1 MVLPAHDPNHGPQA
15 TPTASER
22 RPHTAPT
29 TDRERLGRHVPVMA
43 DEIVDAVS
51 PRTGRRFVDATVG
64 EGGMS
69 ELILEASSP
78 DGELLGIDWDDAAL
92 ELSRKRLARFG
103 SRVRLV
109 RDSFANLRVVLS
121 DAGWGEG
128 ADGIIVDLGV
138 STLQFG
144 RDDRG
149 FSFQADAP
157 LDMRMDRRLPDTA
170 ADLLADLDE
179 GDLADLIYR
188 YGEEHASRRIARQIV
203 RRRADNPVR
212 TTFQLCAA
220 VRAAGVKTKPGIEPA
235 TRTFQ
240 ALRIAVNRELE
251 QIEALLERGW
261 ELLRPGGRLAVLSYH
276 SLEDR
281 IVKQAFAMWS
291 ASCLCPPRHPI
302 CNCGWSPKVRRVTRG
317 KQKPT
322 QLEIE
327 RNPRARSAGLRVVER
342 LAA

>member
-1 MVLPAHDPNHGPQA
+1 MPAHDDDTIPQA
-15 TPTASER
+15 EA
-22 RPHTAPT
+22 A
-29 TDRERLGRHVPVMA
+29 DRERLGRHIPVMA
-43 DEIVDAVS
+43 DEIVEAVQ
-51 PRTGRRFVDATVG
+51 PRPGHRYVDATVG

-78 DGELLGIDWDDAAL
+78 DGELLGLDWDDAAL
-92 ELSRKRLARFG
+92 ELSRRRLERFG
-103 SRVRLV
+103 RRVRLV
-109 RDSFANLRVVLS
+109 RDSFANLRVALS

-144 RDDRG
+144 RDERG

-157 LDMRMDRRLPDTA
+157 LDMRMDRRLERTA
-170 ADLLADLDE
+170 ADLLAELPE
-179 GDLADLIYR
+179 EELADLIYR

-203 RRRADNPVR
+203 RRRTTSPVR
-212 TTFQLCAA
+212 TTFELRDA
-220 VRAAGVKTKPGIEPA
+220 VRAAGVRSRPGIEPA

-251 QIEALLERGW
+251 QIESLLDRGW
-261 ELLRPGGRLAVLSYH
+261 ELLRPGGRLAILSYH

-281 IVKQAFAMWS
+281 IVKQTFATWS
-291 ASCLCPPRHPI
+291 ADCLCPPRQPV
-302 CNCGWSPKVRRVTRG
+302 CNCGWTAKVRRVTRG
-317 KQKPT
+317 KQKPSEQET
-322 QLEIE
+322 L

>member
-1 MVLPAHDPNHGPQA
+1 MPAHDQHDGPQVAGTA
-15 TPTASER
+15 TPAAATV
-22 RPHTAPT
+22 P
-29 TDRERLGRHVPVMA
+29 DRERLGRHVPVMA
-43 DEIVDAVS
+43 DEIVEAVL
-51 PRTGRRFVDATVG
+51 PRQGRRFVDATVG

-69 ELILEASSP
+69 ELVLEASSP
-78 DGELLGIDWDDAAL
+78 HGELLGLDWDDAAL
-92 ELSRKRLARFG
+92 ELSRTRLARFG

-128 ADGIIVDLGV
+128 ADGILVDLGV
-138 STLQFG
+138 STLQLG

-157 LDMRMDRRLPDTA
+157 LDMRMDRRLPETA
-170 ADLLADLDE
+170 ADLVAGLPE
-179 GDLADLIYR
+179 KELADLIYK
-188 YGEEHASRRIARQIV
+188 YGEERASRRIAWQIV
-203 RRRADNPVR
+203 RRRQAAPIL
-212 TTFQLCAA
+212 TTSGLREA
-220 VRAAGVKTKPGIEPA
+220 VRAAGVKTKPGIDPA

-240 ALRIAVNRELE
+240 ALRIAVNRELD
-251 QIEALLERGW
+251 QIEALLDRGW
-261 ELLRPGGRLAVLSYH
+261 ELLRPGGRLAILSYH

-291 ASCLCPPRHPI
+291 ADCLCPPRQPV
-302 CNCGWSPKVRRVTRG
+302 CNCGWKAKVRRVTRG

-322 QLEIE
+322 DEEIE

>member
-1 MVLPAHDPNHGPQA
+1 MPAHDPTNGSQA
-15 TPTASER
+15 A
-22 RPHTAPT
+22 
-29 TDRERLGRHVPVMA
+29 TDRQRLGRHVPVMA
-43 DEIVDAVS
+43 DEIVEAVNPGS
-51 PRTGRRFVDATVG
+51 GSRFVDATVG

-69 ELILEASSP
+69 ELILEASAP
-78 DGELLGIDWDDAAL
+78 DGELVGVDWDDAAL
-92 ELSRKRLARFG
+92 ELSRRRLERFG
-103 SRVRLV
+103 ARVRLV

-138 STLQFG
+138 STLQLG

-149 FSFQADAP
+149 FSFQVDAP
-157 LDMRMDRRLPDTA
+157 LDMRMDQRLPNTA
-170 ADLLADLDE
+170 ADLLAGLSE
-179 GDLADLIYR
+179 RELADIIYR

-203 RRRADNPVR
+203 RRRETAPVR
-212 TTFQLCAA
+212 TTSELCAA

-240 ALRIAVNRELE
+240 ALRIAVNCELD
-251 QIEALLERGW
+251 QIEALLDRGW
-261 ELLRPGGRLAVLSYH
+261 ELLRPGGRLAILSYH

-291 ASCLCPPRHPI
+291 ASCLCPPRQPI
-302 CNCGWSPKVRRVTRG
+302 CNCGWSPKVRRITRG
-317 KQKPT
+317 KQKPSDG
-322 QLEIE
+322 EIE

>member
-1 MVLPAHDPNHGPQA
+1 MPAHDDDNHTQAAGGPGL
-15 TPTASER
+15 P
-22 RPHTAPT
+22 
-29 TDRERLGRHVPVMA
+29 DRERLGRHIPVMA
-43 DEIVDAVS
+43 REIVEAVRAR
-51 PRTGRRFVDATVG
+51 PGHRFVDATLG

-78 DGELLGIDWDDAAL
+78 DGELLGLDWDDAAL
-92 ELSRKRLARFG
+92 EITRRRLERFG
-103 SRVRLV
+103 ERVRLV

-128 ADGIIVDLGV
+128 ADGIIVDLGI
-138 STLQFG
+138 STLQLG
-144 RDDRG
+144 RNDRG

-157 LDMRMDRRLPDTA
+157 LDMRMDRRVETTA
-170 ADLLADLDE
+170 ADLLADLPE
-179 GDLADLIYR
+179 KELADLIFR

-203 RRRADNPVR
+203 KRRATEPVR
-212 TTFQLCAA
+212 TTARLSAA
-220 VRAAGVKTKPGIEPA
+220 VRAAGVKTKPGIDPA

-240 ALRIAVNRELE
+240 ALRIAVNRELD
-251 QIEALLERGW
+251 QIESLLDRGW
-261 ELLRPGGRLAVLSYH
+261 ELLRPGGRLAILSYH

-281 IVKQAFAMWS
+281 IVKQTFATWS
-291 ASCLCPPRHPI
+291 ADCLCPPRQVV
-302 CNCGWSPKVRRVTRG
+302 CNCGWTAKVRRVTRG

-322 QLEIE
+322 DEEIE